1 MELNEFERAVL
12 KTVRINQ
19 ERGISPEET
28 ERLFNTLAGRE
39 GETQEE
45 TQEETAIIK
54 EDAMTREGTVEIK
67 SSQGTVFVN
76 PNYAI
81 YDSREKQPVE
91 HVSVSTPQVETLG
104 IKTK

>member
-1 MELNEFERAVL
+1 MELNEVERAVL
-12 KTVRINQ
+12 KTVRISQ
-19 ERGISPEET
+19 ERDITPEET
-28 ERLFNTLAGRE
+28 ERLFNALAGRE

-45 TQEETAIIK
+45 KPEETAIIK

-76 PNYAI
+76 PSYAMWNSKKEEP
-81 YDSREKQPVE
+81 DK
-91 HVSVSTPQVETLG
+91 HVSVSTPQVEALG